1 MDYSPFA
8 MQILSGLWFV
18 LPLVFLGAFLRSSWF
33 KGRIGEWLVNRAI
46 KSTLPKRDYHLFK
59 DVTLSTE
66 DGTTQIDHIIVSK
79 FGVFVLETK
88 NMRGWILGSS
98 NQKLWTQ
105 KIYKHNSKFQNP
117 LRQNY
122 KHTQTLESMLELPAE
137 SVRSVIVFVG
147 DSKFKTKMP
156 PNVTDASSF
165 VRHIKSFTQP
175 LLTSTEVKRV
185 CKTIEDKRLE
195 RGFKT
200 NREHVRHL
208 NEKNLES
215 TASSAKST
223 APSNTSENN
232 SCPKCG
238 AKMIQRTT
246 KKGPN
251 KGNQFWGC
259 STFPKCRG
267 VIAYSGEAKESDA

>member
-1 MDYSPFA
+1 MDYSAFA

-18 LPLVFLGAFLRSSWF
+18 LPLVFLGAFLKSSWF

-59 DVTLSTE
+59 DVTLPTE

-88 NMRGWILGSS
+88 NMRGWILGSC
-98 NQKLWTQ
+98 NQKMWTQ
-105 KIYKHNSKFQNP
+105 KIYKHSSKFQNP

-185 CKTIEDKRLE
+185 SKAIEDKRLE
-195 RGFKT
+195 SGFKT

-208 NEKNLES
+208 NEKNPES

-223 APSNTSENN
+223 APSNTSENT

-246 KKGPN
+246 KKGPS
-251 KGNQFWGC
+251 KGNEFWGC

-267 VIAYSGEAKESDA
+267 VIT